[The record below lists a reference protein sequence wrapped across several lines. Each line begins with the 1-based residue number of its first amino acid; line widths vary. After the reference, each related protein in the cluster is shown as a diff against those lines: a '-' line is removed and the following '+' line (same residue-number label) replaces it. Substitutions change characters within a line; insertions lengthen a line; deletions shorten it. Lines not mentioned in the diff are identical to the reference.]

1 MPGASDVEQVLPR
14 ACLLL
19 KNHAGQAGIWTIRG
33 ITRVEQKAPWALGH
47 LLKQSLES
55 ESRSKTRLGCQ
66 ALPRALGFG
75 NTDLHREQLS
85 LELFFPQ
92 PALNCSGAG
101 SEQSRQVSKG
111 RAGRWCDEKMQAW
124 KCRAL
129 ERVPLTW
136 SAMDC
141 NP

>member
-1 MPGASDVEQVLPR
+1 MPGPSEVEQVPPR

-33 ITRVEQKAPWALGH
+33 VTRVEHKAPWALGH

-66 ALPRALGFG
+66 SLPRALGFG

-92 PALNCSGAG
+92 QRSAAQVLAL
-101 SEQSRQVSKG
+101 SK
-111 RAGRWCDEKMQAW
+111 ADM
-124 KCRAL
+124 
-129 ERVPLTW
+129 
-136 SAMDC
+136 
-141 NP
+141 